1 MMLTMTDA
9 ARSPHQAIATVL
21 NEILNGSDPKTG
33 WLLNPGDAGLLRSLD
48 ALSAEQAS
56 AAPSGG
62 GAPIAAHVDHLRYGL
77 GLLNRWSRGENP
89 FDDADW
95 GASWRLGPVSD
106 SEWAGLRRDLRQA
119 AKEWQRGFGEL
130 LDVDPDGWT
139 GAIASAAHTA
149 YHLGAIRQINS
160 AARGPRA
167 RD

>member
-1 MMLTMTDA
+1 MTDPSRPA
-9 ARSPHQAIATVL
+9 QRGIATVL
-21 NEILNGSDPKTG
+21 NEILNGSDPRTG
-33 WLLNPGDAGLLRSLD
+33 WLLNPGDAGLLGSLD

-56 AAPSGG
+56 AAPPGG

-106 SEWAGLRRDLRQA
+106 SQWEGLRRELRQA
-119 AKEWQRGFGEL
+119 AEVWQRRFGEL
-130 LDVDPDGWT
+130 LDVDQDGWT
-139 GAIASAAHTA
+139 GAVASAAHIA

>member
-1 MMLTMTDA
+1 MTIPSNSA
-9 ARSPHQAIATVL
+9 PRAIATVL
-21 NEILNGSDPKTG
+21 NEIINGSDPKTG

-48 ALSAEQAS
+48 ALSAADAS
-56 AAPSGG
+56 AAPPGG

-77 GLLNRWSRGENP
+77 GLLNRWSRCENP

-106 SEWAGLRRDLRQA
+106 SEWANLRRELRQA
-119 AKEWQRGFGEL
+119 AEEWQQRFGEL

-139 GAIASAAHTA
+139 GAVASAAHLA

>member
-1 MMLTMTDA
+1 MMLTEA
-9 ARSPHQAIATVL
+9 AMSAHHAIATVL

-48 ALSAEQAS
+48 AVSAEQAS

-62 GAPIAAHVDHLRYGL
+62 GAPIAAHADHLRYGL

-106 SEWAGLRRDLRQA
+106 SEWASLRRELRQA
-119 AKEWQRGFGEL
+119 AEEWQHCFGRL

-139 GAIASAAHTA
+139 GAVASAAHLA

>member
-1 MMLTMTDA
+1 MNDPSRPA
-9 ARSPHQAIATVL
+9 QRAIVTVL

-56 AAPSGG
+56 AAPPGG

-89 FDDADW
+89 FNDADW
-95 GASWRLGPVSD
+95 GASWRIGPVSD
-106 SEWAGLRRDLRQA
+106 SRWEELRRELRQEA
-119 AKEWQRGFGEL
+119 AEWQKQFGQL

-139 GAIASAAHTA
+139 GAVASAAHIA

>member
-1 MMLTMTDA
+1 MSIPSNSA
-9 ARSPHQAIATVL
+9 PRAVATVL
-21 NEILNGSDPKTG
+21 NEIINGSDPKTG

-48 ALSAEQAS
+48 ALSAADAS
-56 AAPSGG
+56 AAAPGG
-62 GAPIAAHVDHLRYGL
+62 GATIAAHVDHLRYGL

-106 SEWAGLRRDLRQA
+106 SEWANLRRELRQA
-119 AKEWQRGFGEL
+119 AEEWQQRFGEL

-139 GAIASAAHTA
+139 GAVASAAHLA

>member
-1 MMLTMTDA
+1 MTHA
-9 ARSPHQAIATVL
+9 STPAQQAIATVL
-21 NEILNGSDPKTG
+21 NEIINGADPKTG
-33 WLLNPGDAGLLRSLD
+33 WLLNRGDAGLLRSLD
-48 ALSAEQAS
+48 ALSAEEAS
-56 AAPSGG
+56 AAPPGG

-95 GASWRLGPVSD
+95 SASWDLGPVSD
-106 SEWAGLRRDLRQA
+106 SQWANLRRDLRHA
-119 AKEWQRGFGEL
+119 AEEWRQRFDQV

-139 GAIASAAHTA
+139 GAVASAAHMA

>member
-1 MMLTMTDA
+1 MTDPS
-9 ARSPHQAIATVL
+9 SPVQRAIATVL
-21 NEILNGSDPKTG
+21 NEIINGSDPKTG

-48 ALSAEQAS
+48 AVSAEQAS
-56 AAPSGG
+56 ATPPGG
-62 GAPIAAHVDHLRYGL
+62 GAPIAAHADHLRYGL

-95 GASWRLGPVSD
+95 AASWRLGPVSD
-106 SEWAGLRRDLRQA
+106 SQWATLRRELRQA
-119 AKEWQRGFGEL
+119 AEEWQQRFGEL

-139 GAIASAAHTA
+139 GAVASAAHIA

>member
-1 MMLTMTDA
+1 MTETSRPA
-9 ARSPHQAIATVL
+9 HHGIATVL

-56 AAPSGG
+56 AAPPGG
-62 GAPIAAHVDHLRYGL
+62 GAPNAAHADHLRYGL

-89 FDDADW
+89 FGDADW

-106 SEWAGLRRDLRQA
+106 VQWTTLRRELRQA
-119 AKEWQRGFGEL
+119 AEEWQRQFGEL
-130 LDVDPDGWT
+130 LDVDHDGWT
-139 GAIASAAHTA
+139 GAVASAAHIA
-149 YHLGAIRQINS
+149 YHLGAIRQING